1 MFVDDM
7 ATDEAYLNMAHSRS
21 MLELGF
27 RGSFLMPIKTGGE
40 CIGVMNCLSKRT
52 HPFSQSDIRLIDALT
67 YHLGVA
73 AGNAKLFS
81 EVRRKTIELEEANKA
96 KDEFLGVVS
105 HELRTP
111 LNVIK
116 GYAEVLSGKMFG
128 ELNRQQESAL
138 DKITNQSSS
147 LLHMINDVLRATTI
161 DAQTVKV
168 APVDVDLGALL
179 SELRDSYRFAD
190 ASEREIA
197 WEFSADGPI
206 LRVDDEKLR
215 AVLQNLINNAIK
227 FTERGVITVS
237 AYSLAK
243 NHGVEIRVADT
254 GIGIPADKIDTIFGM
269 FQQVDGS
276 VTRGYGGVGLGLYIV
291 KNYLDLMGGRIEVTS
306 ELGKGT
312 TFLITLPLDTAARP
326 LPEYAEG
333 TAQGAGRTRSMPP
346 IAPLNTL

>member
-1 MFVDDM
+1 
-7 ATDEAYLNMAHSRS
+7 
-21 MLELGF
+21 
-27 RGSFLMPIKTGGE
+27 
-40 CIGVMNCLSKRT
+40 
-52 HPFSQSDIRLIDALT
+52 LIHALA

-73 AGNAKLFS
+73 VGNAKLFS
-81 EVRRKTIELEEANKA
+81 QVRRKTIELEEANKA

-116 GYAEVLSGKMFG
+116 GYAEVLHGKMFG
-128 ELNRQQESAL
+128 ELNPQQESAL
-138 DKITNQSSS
+138 DKIKNQSMN

-168 APVDVDLGALL
+168 VPVDIDLGALL
-179 SELRDSYRFAD
+179 SELRESYRFAE
-190 ASEREIA
+190 ASDREIVWKFRGDLPA
-197 WEFSADGPI
+197 
-206 LRVDDEKLR
+206 LRTDDEKLR

-227 FTERGVITVS
+227 FTERGAIAVS
-237 AYSLAK
+237 ARCLPGNDA
-243 NHGVEIRVADT
+243 VEIRVADT
-254 GIGIPADKIDTIFGM
+254 GIGIPADKIGSIFGM

-276 VTRGYGGVGLGLYIV
+276 VTRGYSGVGLGLYIV

-312 TFLITLPLDTAARP
+312 TFLITLPLDAAAHP

-333 TAQGAGRTRSMPP
+333 TVQGTGRARSMPR